1 MAAPEPSAFGRR
13 VPLLLA
19 ALAFAGAGAGAQQAP
34 QAPREAAGAGAQQA
48 PQAPREAAG
57 DGEGL
62 AVTFLFNYYDQ
73 DGDRSPVT
81 GGIGTEDLQ
90 VAAPTVLINW
100 PVSENWR
107 LNFEVG
113 ADSITS
119 ASTNNMDVDGLQSPV
134 LRRAHDHDH
143 DHDDDDDDDDEY
155 DDEYDELDGTSSAS
169 LVDVRGYLNA
179 TATRSFERS
188 SVSLFGG
195 FSAEWDYRS
204 VAFGGAWTYDVEE
217 GLRSFTV
224 GLRHFFDTVDLYEID
239 GVQRGQ
245 SDRDTTDLS
254 LSFTSVLSRRAVGM
268 VEVSAIEQSGFLST
282 PFHEVVFAPSASFP
296 RGEVVAE
303 QLPDS
308 RRRYSVGLGLNHMIS
323 RGVVQR
329 PRLRWYEDDW
339 NLEAQSFDY
348 EVHFRLPTEREM
360 WVFPIFR
367 YHTQS
372 GTDYYGRPGDFSRV
386 DDFYTADPDLSEFDL
401 LKYGFGIRFQLPSVV
416 GRRFE
421 DLEVRLNRYDRDDG
435 FEAVTISFA
444 VGARFRGRQ

>member
-1 MAAPEPSAFGRR
+1 MAAPERAGEWPVALLFAA
-13 VPLLLA
+13 LLLLSGGA
-19 ALAFAGAGAGAQQAP
+19 AAQQASP
-34 QAPREAAGAGAQQA
+34 ALQEVAE
-48 PQAPREAAG
+48 
-57 DGEGL
+57 DGNEL

-90 VAAPTVLINW
+90 VAAPTVLIDW
-100 PVSENWR
+100 PVSEKWR

-134 LRRAHDHDH
+134 LRRDDDDDYDDDHDDDDDH
-143 DHDDDDDDDDEY
+143 DHDDD
-155 DDEYDELDGTSSAS
+155 EYDERDGTSSAS

-179 TATRSFERS
+179 TATRTWERS
-188 SVSLFGG
+188 SISLFTG

-204 VAFGGAWTYDVEE
+204 VALGGSWSYDVQE
-217 GLRSFTV
+217 GLRSFAV
-224 GLRHFFDTVDLYEID
+224 GLRHFFDVVDLYEID

-254 LSFTSVLSRRAVGM
+254 LSFTSVLSRRAVGT
-268 VEVSAIEQSGFLST
+268 VELTAIEQSGFLST
-282 PFHEVVFAPSASFP
+282 PFHEVVFAPSVLFP
-296 RGEVVAE
+296 TGEVVAE
-303 QLPDS
+303 QLPAS
-308 RRRYSVGLGLNHMIS
+308 RRRYSVGLALNHMIS
-323 RGVVQR
+323 RGVVHR

-339 NLEAQSFDY
+339 ELEAQSFDY
-348 EVHFRLPTEREM
+348 EIHFRLPTEREM

-367 YHTQS
+367 YHTQT
-372 GTDYYGRPGDFSRV
+372 GTDYYGRPGDFSRI

-401 LKYGFGIRFQLPSVV
+401 LKFGFGVRFQLPSVV

-435 FEAVTISFA
+435 FEAMTISFA
-444 VGARFRGRQ
+444 VGTRFWGRR

>member
-1 MAAPEPSAFGRR
+1 MGAVAAPESSAFGRR

-19 ALAFAGAGAGAQQAP
+19 ALVFAGAGAGAQQAP
-34 QAPREAAGAGAQQA
+34 QSPREAASD
-48 PQAPREAAG
+48 G
-57 DGEGL
+57 DGL

-134 LRRAHDHDH
+134 LRRADD
-143 DHDDDDDDDDEY
+143 DDDGYEDDDDDDDDEY
-155 DDEYDELDGTSSAS
+155 NELDGTSSAS

-188 SVSLFGG
+188 SVSLFTG

-224 GLRHFFDTVDLYEID
+224 GLRHFFDIVDLYEID

-282 PFHEVVFAPSASFP
+282 PFHEVVFAPSVPFP

-303 QLPDS
+303 RLPDS

-323 RGVVQR
+323 RGVVHR

-360 WVFPIFR
+360 WAFPIFR

-372 GTDYYGRPGDFSRV
+372 GTDYYGRPGDFSRIH
-386 DDFYTADPDLSEFDL
+386 DFYTADPDLSEFDL

-416 GRRFE
+416 GKRFE
-421 DLEVRLNRYDRDDG
+421 DMEVRLNRYDRDDG

-444 VGARFRGRQ
+444 VGTRFWGGR

>member
-1 MAAPEPSAFGRR
+1 MAAPESSTVRCPAALLSAA
-13 VPLLLA
+13 LLLLTGSA
-19 ALAFAGAGAGAQQAP
+19 AAQQAP
-34 QAPREAAGAGAQQA
+34 PVRQEVAE
-48 PQAPREAAG
+48 
-57 DGEGL
+57 DGNEL

-90 VAAPTVLINW
+90 VAAPTVLIDW
-100 PVSENWR
+100 PVSEKWR
-107 LNFEVG
+107 LNVEVG

-119 ASTNNMDVDGLQSPV
+119 ASTNNMDVDGLRSPV
-134 LRRAHDHDH
+134 VRRDDDDYDDDH
-143 DHDDDDDDDDEY
+143 DDDDDDDEY
-155 DDEYDELDGTSSAS
+155 DERDGTSSAS

-179 TATRSFERS
+179 TATRSWERS
-188 SVSLFGG
+188 SVSLFTG

-204 VAFGGAWTYDVEE
+204 VAFGGSWTHDVRE
-217 GLRSFTV
+217 GLQSFTV
-224 GLRHFFDTVDLYEID
+224 GLRHFFDVVDLYEID

-254 LSFTSVLSRRAVGM
+254 LSFTSVLSRRAVGT
-268 VEVSAIEQSGFLST
+268 VELSAIEQSGFLST
-282 PFHEVVFAPSASFP
+282 PFHEVVFAPSVLFP
-296 RGEVVAE
+296 SGEVVAE
-303 QLPDS
+303 RLPDS
-308 RRRYSVGLGLNHMIS
+308 RRRYSVGLALNHMLS
-323 RGVVQR
+323 RGVVHR

-348 EVHFRLPTEREM
+348 EIHFRLPTEREM

-367 YHTQS
+367 YHTQT

-401 LKYGFGIRFQLPSVV
+401 LKFGFGVRFQLPSVV

-435 FEAVTISFA
+435 FEAMTISFA
-444 VGARFRGRQ
+444 VGTRFWGRR